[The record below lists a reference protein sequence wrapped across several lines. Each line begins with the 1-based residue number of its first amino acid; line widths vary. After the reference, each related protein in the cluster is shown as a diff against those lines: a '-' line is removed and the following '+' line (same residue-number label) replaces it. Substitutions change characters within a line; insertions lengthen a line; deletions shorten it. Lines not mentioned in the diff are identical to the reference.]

1 MEHLEYGPAIARLS
15 AALLHFLATVAG
27 RLGTGDP
34 IPVLRPEHARIYPIW
49 KRMQSP
55 PFGRSIPPPI
65 SPKVLWNT
73 YRVGIKLPRVISG
86 CPSPPRVWTNSHTP
100 WIPREKP

>member
-34 IPVLRPEHARIYPIW
+34 IFRPQMRAA
-49 KRMQSP
+49 
-55 PFGRSIPPPI
+55 G
-65 SPKVLWNT
+65 
-73 YRVGIKLPRVISG
+73 
-86 CPSPPRVWTNSHTP
+86 
-100 WIPREKP
+100 